1 VKLNDISTEYLL
13 KEYYLQSFT
22 YLNCTDKH
30 LYNLIKRELQKRKG
44 AKHEDNNNKTNR

>member
-1 VKLNDISTEYLL
+1 MKIENISTAYLMY
-13 KEYYLQSFT
+13 EYYLQSFT

-44 AKHEDNNNKTNR
+44 AKHEDDQNRTD